1 MVICCFFK
9 HRKRTWSLFSEP
21 LSLQFLQFK
30 EKLQSR
36 TEPSLACWS
45 MQIRVTPSLSVAKRK
60 QSLLTKSSQLFS
72 PSSFAVSSACY
83 SLSVPLLLLNVS
95 ESLHPGLPALLN
107 NWPGQLALTAAC
119 HLIFGLCPS
128 GRDFSMA
135 LSFWKPAVLFLNQS
149 LSCLC
154 VTIQKRAHWNQNLE
168 FYMII
173 FWHWSHF
180 FLLSICCVIS
190 LFSLALF
197 TTITFR

>member
-9 HRKRTWSLFSEP
+9 HRIRTWSLFSEP

-45 MQIRVTPSLSVAKRK
+45 IQIRVTPFFECGVEKTVTS
-60 QSLLTKSSQLFS
+60 KSSQLFS
-72 PSSFAVSSACY
+72 PSSLAVSSACY

-107 NWPGQLALTAAC
+107 NWPGQLAVTAAC

-128 GRDFSMA
+128 GQDFSMA
-135 LSFWKPAVLFLNQS
+135 LSFWKPSFLFLNQS

-180 FLLSICCVIS
+180 FLCWASVV
-190 LFSLALF
+190 LALCF
-197 TTITFR
+197 L

>member
-9 HRKRTWSLFSEP
+9 HRIRTWSLFSEP

-45 MQIRVTPSLSVAKRK
+45 IQIRVTPFFECGVEKTVTS
-60 QSLLTKSSQLFS
+60 KSSQLFS
-72 PSSFAVSSACY
+72 PSSLAVSSACY

-107 NWPGQLALTAAC
+107 NWPGQLAVTAAC

-128 GRDFSMA
+128 GQDFSMA
-135 LSFWKPAVLFLNQS
+135 LSFWKPAFLFLNQS
-149 LSCLC
+149 LCHHSEKSTLKPKSR
-154 VTIQKRAHWNQNLE
+154 VLYDYFLTLE
-168 FYMII
+168 P
-173 FWHWSHF
+173 
-180 FLLSICCVIS
+180 
-190 LFSLALF
+190 FSLCWASVVLALCF
-197 TTITFR
+197 L

>member
-9 HRKRTWSLFSEP
+9 HRIRTWSLFSEP

-45 MQIRVTPSLSVAKRK
+45 IQIRVTLVFECGVEKTVTS
-60 QSLLTKSSQLFS
+60 KSSQLFS
-72 PSSFAVSSACY
+72 PSSLAVSSACY

-107 NWPGQLALTAAC
+107 NWPGQLAVTAAC

-128 GRDFSMA
+128 GQDFSMA
-135 LSFWKPAVLFLNQS
+135 LSFWKPAFLFLNQS

-168 FYMII
+168 FYMIV
-173 FWHWSHF
+173 FWHWNHF
-180 FLLSICCVIS
+180 FYVEHLLC
-190 LFSLALF
+190 
-197 TTITFR
+197 